1 LAVVPLSRLRAG
13 LILWSFSAAIFVAAG
28 LLFLVEP
35 MVGKLILPIAG
46 GTPAVWTTS
55 VLFFQVVLLCG
66 YGYAHLVSRLRP
78 RLQAVVHL
86 VVVAAALLALP
97 IAIPAGVDPPAG
109 DRLVFWVLGLLVLVV
124 GLPFFAL
131 SSASPLLQHWFSLT
145 GHKQAPDPY
154 FLYRASNLAS
164 VAALLAYP
172 FLVESQ
178 FGLRRQAFLWAV
190 GYGVFLALL
199 AGAALWIIR
208 HQMATSVP
216 AGDAGA
222 RAEAP
227 PISRL
232 RRLRWVAIA
241 ATPATWML
249 AVTSYLTTTV
259 LPLPLLWV
267 VPLALYLLTFAIAF
281 SRRPLIPP
289 AWAARALP
297 FLVLPLAGTL
307 AFRANGPLWLLFP
320 LHLLAFGCGA
330 LALHGRLAADR
341 PPAARLTEFYFWV
354 ALGGV
359 AGGALAAIVA
369 PLLFRGYW
377 EYPIAITAGVVL
389 LASGAAS
396 TARQQRL
403 DLALPAALAAGTLA
417 IAWLLGPTGPVF
429 GGQTLAGLSLFG
441 FLRLSLLFTVPAV
454 IAFSF
459 VRRPVRFGLAM
470 GGIFLVSLTPFLDND
485 PVLWASRDFFGVH
498 RVVDDRAAGRHVL
511 IDGTVIHGSQNQ
523 GALRDLQTTY
533 FSPSGPAGDFFGLG
547 SPTGG
552 RKRVA
557 VIGLGAGTLAC
568 YARPDEQWTFYE
580 IVPAV
585 IQIAEDPRLFTFL
598 PDCIPGRPQVVAGD
612 GRLQIVHAADASFD
626 AIVLD
631 AFGSDN
637 VPAHLLTREAIQL
650 YFRKLAPGGALL
662 VNVSNIYVNLR
673 PIFANEAAA
682 LGFVCYGRIDQN
694 VTSTQVTQGK
704 VESSWVAL
712 ARSRD
717 DLNQLPQ
724 MDGWAPVPTD
734 TSIPLWTDDFTDVA
748 RVTRLG

>member
-1 LAVVPLSRLRAG
+1 LSRLRAG

-78 RLQAVVHL
+78 RFQAGVHL
-86 VVVAAALLALP
+86 VVVGAALLALP

-109 DRLVFWVLGLLVLVV
+109 DQLVFWVLGLLVLVV

-145 GHKQAPDPY
+145 GHEQAPDPY

-178 FGLRRQAFLWAV
+178 FGLRRQAFLWAI
-190 GYGVFLALL
+190 GYGAFLVLL
-199 AGAALWIIR
+199 AVAALWIFR
-208 HQMATSVP
+208 HRMNGGST
-216 AGDAGA
+216 AGDAGT
-222 RAEAP
+222 RAETP
-227 PISRL
+227 PLSAL

-320 LHLLAFGCGA
+320 LHLLAFSCGA

-359 AGGALAAIVA
+359 AGGTLAAIVA
-369 PLLFRGYW
+369 PLLFHGYW
-377 EYPIAITAGVVL
+377 EYPIAITAGVIL
-389 LASGAAS
+389 LAGGASS
-396 TARQQRL
+396 TRRQKRL
-403 DLALPAALAAGTLA
+403 DIALPAALAAGTLG
-417 IAWLLGPTGPVF
+417 IAWLFGPTGPIF
-429 GGQTLAGLSLFG
+429 SGQTLAGLSLFG
-441 FLRLSLLFTVPAV
+441 FLRLSLLFTIPAL

-470 GGIFLVSLTPFLDND
+470 GAIFLVSLTPFLDND
-485 PVLWASRDFFGVH
+485 PVLWGSRDFFGVH
-498 RVVDDRAAGRHVL
+498 RVVDDRAARRHVL
-511 IDGTVIHGSQNQ
+511 LDGTVIHGSQNQ
-523 GALRDLQTTY
+523 GDAPLRDLQTTY
-533 FSPSGPAGDFFGLG
+533 FSPSGPAGDFFGVVA
-547 SPTGG
+547 PAGG
-552 RKRVA
+552 RRRVA

-598 PDCIPGRPQVVAGD
+598 TDCLHGSPHVVAGD
-612 GRLQIVHAADASFD
+612 GRLQIVHAPDASYD

-682 LGFVCYGRIDQN
+682 LGFVCYGRIDTN
-694 VTSTQVTQGK
+694 VTSSQLTQGK

-712 ARSRD
+712 ARTGD
-717 DLNQLPQ
+717 DINQLVQ
-724 MDGWAPVPTD
+724 LDAWSPVPTD
-734 TSIPLWTDDFTDVA
+734 PSIPLWTDDFTDVA

>member
-1 LAVVPLSRLRAG
+1 MPLSRLRAG

-66 YGYAHLVSRLRP
+66 YGYAHLISRLRP
-78 RLQAVVHL
+78 RFQVGAH
-86 VVVAAALLALP
+86 VVVVGAALLALP
-97 IAIPAGVDPPAG
+97 IAIPAGLNPPAG
-109 DRLVFWVLGLLVLVV
+109 DRLVFWVLGVLVVVV

-145 GHKQAPDPY
+145 GHAQAPDPY

-164 VAALLAYP
+164 VTALLAYP

-178 FGLRRQAFLWAV
+178 FGLHQQASLWAV
-190 GYGVFLALL
+190 AYGMFLILL
-199 AGAALWIIR
+199 AVAALWIVR
-208 HQMATSVP
+208 HHIPGAIQPGGAVAP
-216 AGDAGA
+216 A
-222 RAEAP
+222 ESAP
-227 PISRL
+227 LTKL

-289 AWAARALP
+289 AWAGRALP

-307 AFRANGPLWLLFP
+307 AFHANGPIALLFP
-320 LHLLAFGCGA
+320 LHLLTFSCGA

-369 PLLFRGYW
+369 PLLFGGYW
-377 EYPIAITAGVVL
+377 EYPIAITIGVML
-389 LASGAAS
+389 LATGTAS
-396 TARQQRL
+396 TRRQQRL
-403 DLALPAALAAGTLA
+403 DIALPAGLAAVTLA
-417 IAWLLGPTGPVF
+417 IAWLFGPTGPVF
-429 GGQTLAGLSLFG
+429 GGQTLAGLSVFG
-441 FLRLSLLFTVPAV
+441 FLRLSLLFTVPAL
-454 IAFSF
+454 ITFSF

-470 GGIFLVSLTPFLDND
+470 GGIFLVALTPFLDDD

-498 RVVDDRAAGRHVL
+498 RVINDRAAGRHVL
-511 IDGTVIHGSQNQ
+511 IDGTVIHGSQNE
-523 GALRDLQTTY
+523 GAALRDLETTY
-533 FSPSGPAGDFFGLG
+533 FSPSGPAGDFFGAG
-547 SPTGG
+547 APAGG
-552 RKRVA
+552 RQRVA

-568 YARPDEQWTFYE
+568 YARSDQLWTFYE

-585 IQIAEDPRLFTFL
+585 IQIAEDSSLFTYLADCL
-598 PDCIPGRPQVVAGD
+598 PGPPHMVVGD
-612 GRLQIVHAADASFD
+612 GRLQIVHAPDASYD

-631 AFGSDN
+631 AFGSEN
-637 VPAHLLTREAIQL
+637 VPAHLLTKEAIEL

-682 LGFVCYGRIDQN
+682 LGYVCYGRIDTK
-694 VTSTQVTQGK
+694 VTDAEIAAGK
-704 VESSWVAL
+704 VESSWVTL
-712 ARSRD
+712 ARTRD
-717 DLNQLPQ
+717 DLSRLPQ
-724 MDGWAPVPTD
+724 MDGWSPVPTD
-734 TSIPLWTDDFTDVA
+734 PSIPLWTDDFTDVA

>member
-1 LAVVPLSRLRAG
+1 MPLSRLRAS
-13 LILWSFSAAIFVAAG
+13 LILWSFSGAIFVAAG

-55 VLFFQVVLLCG
+55 VLFFQVVLLLG

-78 RLQAVVHL
+78 RFQVGVHL

-97 IAIPAGVDPPAG
+97 IAIPAGIEPPAG
-109 DRLVFWVLGLLVLVV
+109 DRLVFWVLGLLALVV

-145 GHKQAPDPY
+145 GHEQAPDPY

-178 FGLRRQAFLWAV
+178 FGLRRQTSLWAI

-199 AGAALWIIR
+199 AVVALWIVR
-208 HQMATSVP
+208 HP
-216 AGDAGA
+216 LKGGKPGGDALTQ
-222 RAEAP
+222 AEAP
-227 PISRL
+227 PLSRL

-320 LHLLAFGCGA
+320 LHLLTFSCGA

-359 AGGALAAIVA
+359 AGGTLAAIVA
-369 PLLFRGYW
+369 PLLFHGYW
-377 EYPIAITAGVVL
+377 EYPIAVTAGVIL
-389 LASGAAS
+389 LSGGAAS
-396 TARQQRL
+396 TQRQKRL
-403 DLALPAALAAGTLA
+403 DLALPAALATGTLA
-417 IAWLLGPTGPVF
+417 IAWLFGPTGPVF

-441 FLRLSLLFTVPAV
+441 FLRLSLLFTIPAV

-459 VRRPVRFGLAM
+459 VRRPVRFGLAL
-470 GGIFLVSLTPFLDND
+470 GGVFLVSLSPFLAND
-485 PVLWASRDFFGVH
+485 PVLWAGRDFFGVH
-498 RVVDDRAAGRHVL
+498 QVVDDRGAGRHVL
-511 IDGTVIHGSQNQ
+511 LDGTVIHGSQNQ
-523 GALRDLQTTY
+523 GAGLRDLPTTY
-533 FSPSGPAGDFFGLG
+533 FSPSGPAGDFFGSG
-547 SPTGG
+547 APTGG
-552 RKRVA
+552 RARVA
-557 VIGLGAGTLAC
+557 VIGLGAGTLSC
-568 YARPDEQWTFYE
+568 YARPGQLWTFYE

-598 PDCIPGRPQVVAGD
+598 ADCLSGPPHVVAGD
-612 GRLQIVHAADASFD
+612 GRLQIAHAPDESYD

-637 VPAHLLTREAIQL
+637 VPAHLLTREAIEL

-662 VNVSNIYVNLR
+662 VNVSNKYVDLR

-682 LGFVCYGRIDQN
+682 LGFVCYGRVDTD
-694 VTSTQVTQGK
+694 VTDAELTQGK
-704 VESSWVAL
+704 VESSWVTV
-712 ARSRD
+712 ARTRD
-717 DLNQLPQ
+717 DLGRLPE
-724 MDGWAPVPTD
+724 MSGWSLVPTD
-734 TSIPLWTDDFTDVA
+734 PSIPLWTDDFTDVA
-748 RVTRLG
+748 RVTHLG

>member
-1 LAVVPLSRLRAG
+1 MPRSRLRAS
-13 LILWSFSAAIFVAAG
+13 LILWSFSVAIFVAAG

-35 MVGKLILPIAG
+35 MVGKLILPVAG

-55 VLFFQVVLLCG
+55 VLFFQVVLLFG

-78 RLQAVVHL
+78 RFQVGVHL

-97 IAIPAGVDPPAG
+97 IAIPAGIDPPAG
-109 DRLVFWVLGLLVLVV
+109 DRLVFWVLGLLFLVV

-145 GHKQAPDPY
+145 GHEQAPDPY

-172 FLVESQ
+172 YLVESQ

-190 GYGVFLALL
+190 GYAAFLALL
-199 AGAALWIIR
+199 AVAALWIVR
-208 HQMATSVP
+208 QRMVGGSQ
-216 AGDAGA
+216 AGDLGA
-222 RAEAP
+222 RVEAAH
-227 PISRL
+227 ITRR

-267 VPLALYLLTFAIAF
+267 VPLALYLLPFAIAF
-281 SRRPLIPP
+281 SRRPIIPP

-320 LHLLAFGCGA
+320 LHLLTFACGA

-341 PPAARLTEFYFWV
+341 PAASRLTEFYFWV

-369 PLLFRGYW
+369 PLLFGGYW
-377 EYPIAITAGVVL
+377 EYPIAITAGVIL
-389 LASGAAS
+389 LVGGAAS
-396 TARQQRL
+396 TLRQRRL
-403 DLALPAALAAGTLA
+403 DLALPAALAAGTLG

-429 GGQTLAGLSLFG
+429 GGETLAGLSLLG
-441 FLRLSLLFTVPAV
+441 FLRLSLLFTVPAL
-454 IAFSF
+454 ITFSF
-459 VRRPVRFGLAM
+459 LRRPVRFGFAL
-470 GGIFLVSLTPFLDND
+470 GGIFLVSLSPFLDND

-511 IDGTVIHGSQNQ
+511 LDGAVIHGSQNQ
-523 GALRDLQTTY
+523 TAALRDLPTTY
-533 FSPSGPAGDFFGLG
+533 YSPSGPAGDFFAHG
-547 SPTGG
+547 SPDGG
-552 RKRVA
+552 RQRVA

-568 YARPDEQWTFYE
+568 YARPGQLWTFYE

-598 PDCIPGRPQVVAGD
+598 HDCLPGSPQVVTGD
-612 GRLQIVHAADASFD
+612 GRLQIAQAPDGSYD

-662 VNVSNIYVNLR
+662 VNVSNNFVNLR
-673 PIFANEAAA
+673 PIFANEAAG
-682 LGFVCYGRIDQN
+682 LGFVCYGRIDAN
-694 VTSTQVTQGK
+694 VTNIELIEGK

-717 DLNQLPQ
+717 DLDQLPQ
-724 MDGWAPVPTD
+724 MDGWSPVPTD
-734 TSIPLWTDDFTDVA
+734 PSIPLWTDDFTDVA

>member
-1 LAVVPLSRLRAG
+1 VPLSRLRAG

-35 MVGKLILPIAG
+35 MVGKLMLPIAG

-55 VLFFQVVLLCG
+55 VLFFQVALLCG

-78 RLQAVVHL
+78 RFQAGVHL
-86 VVVAAALLALP
+86 LVVAAALLALP
-97 IAIPAGVDPPAG
+97 IAIPGGVDPPSG
-109 DRLVFWVLGLLVLVV
+109 DQLVFWVLGLLVVVV

-145 GHKQAPDPY
+145 GHRQAPDPY

-178 FGLRRQAFLWAV
+178 FGLRRQASLWAI

-199 AGAALWIIR
+199 AGVALWVVR
-208 HQMATSVP
+208 RPLKTGTVATE
-216 AGDAGA
+216 AGTQAA
-222 RAEAP
+222 AP
-227 PISRL
+227 PLSPL

-281 SRRPLIPP
+281 SPRPLIPP
-289 AWAARALP
+289 AWAVRALP

-307 AFRANGPLWLLFP
+307 AFHANGPLWLLFP
-320 LHLLAFGCGA
+320 LHLLAFSCGA

-359 AGGALAAIVA
+359 AGGTLAAIVA
-369 PLLFRGYW
+369 PLLFHGYW

-389 LASGAAS
+389 LAGGVAG
-396 TARQQRL
+396 TRRQQRL
-403 DLALPAALAAGTLA
+403 DFALPAALAAGTLV
-417 IAWLLGPTGPVF
+417 IAWLIGPTGPVF

-498 RVVDDRAAGRHVL
+498 RVVDDRAANRHVL
-511 IDGTVIHGSQNQ
+511 LDGNVIHGSQNQ
-523 GALRDLQTTY
+523 VAALRDLQTTY
-533 FSPSGPAGDFFGLG
+533 FSPSGPAGDFFSAG

-585 IQIAEDPRLFTFL
+585 IQIAEDPRLFTYLSDCL
-598 PDCIPGRPQVVAGD
+598 PGSPKVVAGD
-612 GRLQIVHAADASFD
+612 GRLQIVHAPDASYD

-637 VPAHLLTREAIQL
+637 VPAHLLTREAIEL
-650 YFRKLAPGGALL
+650 YFRKLAPGGSLL

-682 LGFVCYGRIDQN
+682 LGFVCYGRIDTT
-694 VTSTQVTQGK
+694 VTSTQVAQGK
-704 VESSWVAL
+704 VESSWVAI
-712 ARSRD
+712 ARTRD
-717 DLNQLPQ
+717 DLMQLPVTY
-724 MDGWAPVPTD
+724 GWAPVPTD
-734 TSIPLWTDDFTDVA
+734 SSIPLWTDDFTDVA

>member
-1 LAVVPLSRLRAG
+1 VPLSRLRAG

-35 MVGKLILPIAG
+35 MVGKLMLPIAG

-55 VLFFQVVLLCG
+55 VLFFQVALLCG

-78 RLQAVVHL
+78 RFQAGVHV

-97 IAIPAGVDPPAG
+97 IAIPAGVDPPSG
-109 DRLVFWVLGLLVLVV
+109 DQLVFWVLGLLVLVV

-145 GHKQAPDPY
+145 GHQQAPDPY

-178 FGLRRQAFLWAV
+178 FGLRRQASLWAI
-190 GYGVFLALL
+190 GYGLFLVLL
-199 AGAALWIIR
+199 AGAALWIVR
-208 HQMATSVP
+208 RPSTGGTA
-216 AGDAGA
+216 A
-222 RAEAP
+222 AEAGTQAGTP
-227 PISRL
+227 PLSPL

-281 SRRPLIPP
+281 SPRPVIPP

-307 AFRANGPLWLLFP
+307 AFHANGPLWLLFP
-320 LHLLAFGCGA
+320 LHLLAFTCGA

-359 AGGALAAIVA
+359 AGGTLAAIVA
-369 PLLFRGYW
+369 PLLFHGYW

-389 LASGAAS
+389 LAAGVAG
-396 TARQQRL
+396 TRRQQRL

-417 IAWLLGPTGPVF
+417 LAWLVGPTGPIF
-429 GGQTLAGLSLFG
+429 GGESLAGLSVFG

-454 IAFSF
+454 ITFSF
-459 VRRPVRFGLAM
+459 VRRPVRFGLAL
-470 GGIFLVSLTPFLDND
+470 GAIFLVSLTPLLDND
-485 PVLWASRDFFGVH
+485 PVLWVSRDFFGLH
-498 RVVDDRAAGRHVL
+498 RVVFDRAADRHVL
-511 IDGTVIHGSQNQ
+511 VDGTVIHGSQNQ
-523 GALRDLQTTY
+523 SAALRDLETTY
-533 FSPSGPAGDFFGLG
+533 FSPSGPAGDFFSAG
-547 SPTGG
+547 SPAGG
-552 RKRVA
+552 RMRVA

-568 YARPDEQWTFYE
+568 YARPDQQWTFYE

-585 IQIAEDPRLFTFL
+585 IQIAEDPHLFTFL
-598 PDCIPGRPQVVAGD
+598 PDCLPGPPKVVAGD
-612 GRLQIVHAADASFD
+612 GRLQIVHAPDASYD

-637 VPAHLLTREAIQL
+637 VPAHLLTREAIEL

-682 LGFVCYGRIDQN
+682 LGFVCYGRIDTN
-694 VTSTQVTQGK
+694 VTSTEVTQGK
-704 VESSWVAL
+704 VESSWVAI
-712 ARSRD
+712 ARARD
-717 DLNQLPQ
+717 DLIQLPFT
-724 MDGWAPVPTD
+724 DGWAPVPTD
-734 TSIPLWTDDFTDVA
+734 QSIPLWTDDFTDVA

>member
-1 LAVVPLSRLRAG
+1 MPLSRLRAG

-35 MVGKLILPIAG
+35 MVGKLMLPIAG

-55 VLFFQVVLLCG
+55 VLFFQVVLLGG
-66 YGYAHLVSRLRP
+66 YGYAHLVSRLTP
-78 RLQAVVHL
+78 RFQAGVHL
-86 VVVAAALLALP
+86 LVVAAALLALP
-97 IAIPAGVDPPAG
+97 IAIPAGVDPPSG
-109 DRLVFWVLGLLVLVV
+109 DQLVFWVLGLLVLVV

-178 FGLRRQAFLWAV
+178 FGLRRQASLWAV
-190 GYGVFLALL
+190 GYGVFLVLL
-199 AGAALWIIR
+199 AGVALWIVR
-208 HQMATSVP
+208 HPLKSRTAAADPGTQ
-216 AGDAGA
+216 
-222 RAEAP
+222 AEAP
-227 PISRL
+227 PLSPL
-232 RRLRWVAIA
+232 RRLRWIAIA
-241 ATPATWML
+241 AIPATWML

-281 SRRPLIPP
+281 SPRPLIPP
-289 AWAARALP
+289 ASAARALP

-307 AFRANGPLWLLFP
+307 AFHANGPLWLLFP
-320 LHLLAFGCGA
+320 LHLLAFSCGA

-359 AGGALAAIVA
+359 AGGTLAAIVA
-369 PLLFRGYW
+369 PLLFHGYW
-377 EYPIAITAGVVL
+377 EYPIAITGGVVL
-389 LASGAAS
+389 LGGGVAG
-396 TARQQRL
+396 TRRQQRL
-403 DLALPAALAAGTLA
+403 DLALPAALAAGTIA
-417 IAWLLGPTGPVF
+417 IAWLFGPTGPIF

-441 FLRLSLLFTVPAV
+441 FVRLSLLFTVPAV

-498 RVVDDRAAGRHVL
+498 RVVDDRTTGRHIL
-511 IDGTVIHGSQNQ
+511 LDGNVIHGSQNL
-523 GALRDLQTTY
+523 GAASLRDLPTTY
-533 FSPSGPAGDFFGLG
+533 YSPSGPAADFFTVG
-547 SPTGG
+547 SPTVG
-552 RKRVA
+552 RMRVA

-568 YARPDEQWTFYE
+568 YAPPDEQWTFYE

-585 IQIAEDPRLFTFL
+585 IQIAEDPHLFTYLTDCL
-598 PDCIPGRPQVVAGD
+598 PRSPKVVAGD
-612 GRLQIVHAADASFD
+612 GRLQIAHAPDASYD

-637 VPAHLLTREAIQL
+637 VPAHLLTREAIEL

-682 LGFVCYGRIDQN
+682 LGFVCYGRIDTN
-694 VTSTQVTQGK
+694 VTSSQAAEGK
-704 VESSWVAL
+704 VESSWAAI
-712 ARSRD
+712 ARTRG
-717 DLNQLPQ
+717 DLFQLPLTY
-724 MDGWAPVPTD
+724 GWSSVPTD
-734 TSIPLWTDDFTDVA
+734 ASIPLWTDDFTDVA

>member
-1 LAVVPLSRLRAG
+1 MPLSRIRAG

-66 YGYAHLVSRLRP
+66 YAYAHVVSRLPP
-78 RLQAVVHL
+78 RFQVVVHL
-86 VVVAAALLALP
+86 VVVAIALLALP
-97 IAIPAGVDPPAG
+97 IAIPAGIDPPAG

-145 GHKQAPDPY
+145 GHEQAPDPY

-178 FGLRRQAFLWAV
+178 FGLHRQAFLWAV
-190 GYGVFLALL
+190 GYGVFITLLAL
-199 AGAALWIIR
+199 AALWIVR
-208 HQMATSVP
+208 HRMSEANQT
-216 AGDAGA
+216 AGA
-222 RAEAP
+222 AP
-227 PISRL
+227 PQTGAAPIAKL

-320 LHLLAFGCGA
+320 LHLLAFTCGA

-341 PPAARLTEFYFWV
+341 PPASRLTEFYFWV

-369 PLLFRGYW
+369 PLLFGGYW

-389 LASGAAS
+389 LASGTAS
-396 TARQQRL
+396 TRRQQRL
-403 DLALPAALAAGTLA
+403 DLVLPAALAAGTLT

-429 GGQTLAGLSLFG
+429 RGQTLAGLSVFG
-441 FLRLSLLFTVPAV
+441 FLRLSVLFTVPAV

-485 PVLWASRDFFGVH
+485 PVLWASRDFFGLH
-498 RVVDDRAAGRHVL
+498 RVVFDRAADRHVL
-511 IDGTVIHGSQNQ
+511 VDGTVIHGSQNQ
-523 GALRDLQTTY
+523 APALRDLETTY
-533 FSPSGPAGDFFGLG
+533 FSPSGPAGDFFTTG
-547 SPTGG
+547 SPAAG
-552 RKRVA
+552 RRRVA

-568 YARPDEQWTFYE
+568 YARPDERWTFYE

-585 IQIAEDPRLFTFL
+585 IQIAEDPSLFTFL
-598 PDCIPGRPQVVAGD
+598 PDCLPGSPQVVAGD
-612 GRLQIVHAADASFD
+612 GRLQIVHAPDASYD

-673 PIFANEAAA
+673 PIFANEAAG
-682 LGFVCYGRIDQN
+682 LGFVCYGRIDTN
-694 VTSTQVTQGK
+694 VTSIQMTQGK

-712 ARSRD
+712 ARTRD

-724 MDGWAPVPTD
+724 MDGWSPVPTD
-734 TSIPLWTDDFTDVA
+734 PSIPLWTDDFTDVA